1 MSGCIIVHGGAGS
14 VPAHLTE
21 KKIRGCQLAVQAG
34 YSILCT
40 NGSALDAVE
49 TAVRS
54 LEDNPSFNAG
64 HGSVFNNKGQI
75 EMDAMIMEGAQLGV
89 GAVAGVK
96 TVANPVSLARKV
108 MECTDHVMLIS
119 EGAELFAREQG
130 IPEVSSE
137 DLVSPQAKSRWE
149 DYVKYNVVV
158 QDVFNKPEDS
168 NDHDTVGAVAM
179 DRHGNIACATSTGGT
194 SMKRV
199 GRVGDVPIVGCGG
212 YSDNSLGGVSC
223 TGHGESITRVTLAH
237 RVLSNSL
244 TMSGQNAV
252 EQSLKFMWDKVKGHG
267 GLIMITPNGVIS
279 KGFTTKTMTW
289 ASIDSNGILETG
301 IDQPAISTN

>member
-1 MSGCIIVHGGAGS
+1 MSGCIIVHGGAFDI
-14 VPAHLTE
+14 PTE
-21 KKIRGCQLAVQAG
+21 MVEEVTRGCQLAVQAG
-34 YSILCT
+34 YSILCS

-49 TAVRS
+49 AAVRS

-149 DYVKYNVVV
+149 NYVKYNDVV
-158 QDVFNKPEDS
+158 QDVFNKPEDR

-179 DRHGNIACATSTGGT
+179 DRHGNIACATSTGGIT
-194 SMKRV
+194 MKRV

-252 EQSLKFMWDKVKGHG
+252 EQSLKFMWDKVKGRG

-279 KGFTTKTMTW
+279 KGFTTKRMAW